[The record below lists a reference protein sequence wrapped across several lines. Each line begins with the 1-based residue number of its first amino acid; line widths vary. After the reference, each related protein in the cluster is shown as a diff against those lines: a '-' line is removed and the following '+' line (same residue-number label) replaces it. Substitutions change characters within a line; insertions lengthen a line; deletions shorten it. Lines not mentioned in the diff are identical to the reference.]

1 MECFKRKAKLDT
13 EKTSMKE
20 KKEEAHK
27 GIKISMKATL
37 LLTLC
42 FPIPTPK

>member
-1 MECFKRKAKLDT
+1 MSIECYELKAKLDT

-27 GIKISMKATL
+27 GMEISQ
-37 LLTLC
+37 
-42 FPIPTPK
+42 